1 MLKIGLIGC
10 GYWGKKLARNFIS
23 SKYTKLE
30 FIADTDKKNK
40 ENYKHIRDLIFT
52 RNYKKIIDTHII

>member
-23 SKYTKLE
+23 SKNTKLE

-40 ENYKHIRDLIFT
+40 ENYKHIHGLTFT
-52 RNYKKIIDTHII
+52 SNYKKISDY